1 MRTTTKMVALSALVI
16 LLGASSAALAETTG
30 QYVDDATIT
39 TKVKTALLAD
49 TRLKAMHVSVETNQ
63 GTVML
68 GGTVDSKSME
78 SAAIKI
84 ANQVDGVKTVQDN
97 ITVRSPQEQ

>member
-1 MRTTTKMVALSALVI
+1 MRTLTKITAMSALALV
-16 LLGASSAALAETTG
+16 LGGSTMAHAETTG
-30 QYVDDATIT
+30 QYVDDATLT
-39 TKVKTALLAD
+39 TKVKSALLAD
-49 TRLKAMHVSVETNQ
+49 TRLKAMHVSVETDH

-68 GGTVDSKSME
+68 GGTVDSKDLE

-97 ITVRSPQEQ
+97 ITVRNAQDQ